1 MERQQIQ
8 ASGIGNQQ
16 QLHANQRQ
24 HRRHVVRHQQSPAPR
39 LQRHGLDTDRT
50 HHSGGIDLETS
61 GGSPQ
66 SGAGITE
73 IGVVKVRGGVVL
85 GTFQSFVDPGHSLP
99 PVITQLT
106 GFTDQMLLSAP
117 FIVEV
122 RRRLFEFLGSEDETV
137 LVAHNSPFDM
147 SFLKAAALAHEYPW
161 PNYLTIDTAR
171 LARAV
176 LDRDEVINCKLG
188 TLAVFFNAH
197 TSPNHRALDDA
208 LATVDVLHGIIER
221 LAGHNVST
229 FEEMR
234 NFPSKKKRAKRPI
247 SE

>member
-1 MERQQIQ
+1 M
-8 ASGIGNQQ
+8 ANIGET
-16 QLHANQRQ
+16 LLSDITFA
-24 HRRHVVRHQQSPAPR
+24 V
-39 LQRHGLDTDRT
+39 
-50 HHSGGIDLETS
+50 IDLETS
-61 GGSPQ
+61 GGSPR

-99 PVITQLT
+99 AFITQLT
-106 GFTDQMLLSAP
+106 GITDEMLISAP
-117 FIVEV
+117 FVDEILPT
-122 RRRLFEFLGSEDETV
+122 LFQFLGPPEETV

-147 SFLKAAALAHEYPW
+147 SFLKAAALAHEVSW
-161 PNYLTIDTAR
+161 PNYLTVDTAR

-176 LDRDEVINCKLG
+176 LDPDEVVNCKLG
-188 TLAVFFNAH
+188 TLAIFFNAN

-221 LAGHNVST
+221 LAGHKVQT
-229 FEEMR
+229 FEELR
-234 NFPSKKKRAKRPI
+234 SFPSRKKRVKPPI

>member
-1 MERQQIQ
+1 MVN
-8 ASGIGNQQ
+8 IG
-16 QLHANQRQ
+16 
-24 HRRHVVRHQQSPAPR
+24 
-39 LQRHGLDTDRT
+39 DTLLSDT
-50 HHSGGIDLETS
+50 TFAVIDLETS
-61 GGSPQ
+61 GGSPK

-73 IGVVKVRGGVVL
+73 IGVVKVHGGVVL

-99 PVITQLT
+99 PFITQLT
-106 GFTDQMLLSAP
+106 GITDDMLLSAP
-117 FIVEV
+117 YIYEV
-122 RRRLFEFLGSEDETV
+122 LPTLFAFLGAPEETV

-147 SFLKAAALAHEYPW
+147 SFLKAAALVHEYPW
-161 PNYLTIDTAR
+161 PNYLTVDTAR

-188 TLAVFFNAH
+188 TLAEFFKTE

-221 LAGHNVST
+221 LAGHKVRT

-234 NFPSKKKRAKRPI
+234 SFPSKKKRVKRPI

>member
-1 MERQQIQ
+1 MVN
-8 ASGIGNQQ
+8 IG
-16 QLHANQRQ
+16 
-24 HRRHVVRHQQSPAPR
+24 
-39 LQRHGLDTDRT
+39 DTLLSDIT
-50 HHSGGIDLETS
+50 FAVIDLETS
-61 GGSPQ
+61 GGSPK

-85 GTFQSFVDPGHSLP
+85 GPFQSFVDPGHSLP
-99 PVITQLT
+99 PLITQLT
-106 GFTDQMLLSAP
+106 GITDDMLLSAP
-117 FIVEV
+117 FIDEV
-122 RRRLFEFLGSEDETV
+122 LPTLFAFLGAPEETV

-147 SFLKAAALAHEYPW
+147 SFLKAAALVHEYPW
-161 PNYLTIDTAR
+161 PNYLTVDTAR

-188 TLAVFFNAH
+188 TLAEFFKTE

-221 LAGHNVST
+221 LAGHKVRT

-234 NFPSKKKRAKRPI
+234 SFPSKKKRAKRPI

>member
-1 MERQQIQ
+1 MVN
-8 ASGIGNQQ
+8 IGETP
-16 QLHANQRQ
+16 L
-24 HRRHVVRHQQSPAPR
+24 S
-39 LQRHGLDTDRT
+39 DTT
-50 HHSGGIDLETS
+50 FAVLDLETS
-61 GGSPQ
+61 GGSPK

-99 PVITQLT
+99 PFITQLT
-106 GFTDQMLLSAP
+106 GITDEMLVSAP
-117 FIVEV
+117 FIDEV
-122 RRRLFEFLGSEDETV
+122 LPTLFEFLGSKDETV
-137 LVAHNSPFDM
+137 LVAHNSPFDL

-176 LDRDEVINCKLG
+176 LDRDEVINCKLS
-188 TLAVFFNAH
+188 TLATFFNAH

-221 LAGHNVST
+221 LAGHDVST

-234 NFPSKKKRAKRPI
+234 NFPSKKRRAKRPI